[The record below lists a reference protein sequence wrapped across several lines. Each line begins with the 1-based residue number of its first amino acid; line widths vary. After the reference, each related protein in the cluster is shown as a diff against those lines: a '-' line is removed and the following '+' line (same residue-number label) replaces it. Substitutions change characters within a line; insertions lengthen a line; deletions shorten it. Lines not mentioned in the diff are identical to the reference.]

1 MNKHKFLVVFLVIIM
16 ISCTHKKDELKYMI
30 CRDSIQYWESKH
42 MWSDGER
49 HLDIKRFDY
58 HGIFKSYWVDK
69 VGNIRSIRNEDN
81 NEEISTW
88 TLTNDSIL
96 VINKIPRYKITKYN
110 LDTFLLKA
118 IIGGKLIDTLY
129 RSDPRLKVI
138 NKGDI
143 GDTLKK
149 IRILGPI

>member
-1 MNKHKFLVVFLVIIM
+1 MNKHKFLVIFLVIIM

-49 HLDIKRFDY
+49 YLDIKRFDY

-69 VGNIRSIRNEDN
+69 VGNIRSIRDENNNED
-81 NEEISTW
+81 ISTW

-96 VINKIPRYKITKYN
+96 TINKIPRYKIIKYN
-110 LDTFLLKA
+110 LDTILLKA

-129 RSDPRLKVI
+129 RLDPRLKVI

-143 GDTLKK
+143 GDTLKR
-149 IRILGPI
+149 IRIFGPI